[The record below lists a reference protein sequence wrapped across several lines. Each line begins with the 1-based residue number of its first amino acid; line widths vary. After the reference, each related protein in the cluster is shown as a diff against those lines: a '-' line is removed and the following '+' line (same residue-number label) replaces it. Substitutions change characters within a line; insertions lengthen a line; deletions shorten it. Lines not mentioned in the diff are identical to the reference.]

1 MSRAKKT
8 ASVTSTAPKTRGID
22 LQEVEARVTA
32 LDKAKRRSYDIFDIE
47 QRVYNLEKNGS
58 TPTPPT
64 PTPVATDVIK
74 RVVGDADTGSATIK
88 YTGKY
93 VLWIILDSTYIDT
106 YNFKI
111 NGVDATSLISA
122 GVKTHV
128 SISQG
133 FGYSEIELELDENDV
148 LSWNVQYSNRYFIMF
163 NKVEE

>member
-1 MSRAKKT
+1 MARAKKT
-8 ASVTSTAPKTRGID
+8 ASASSTAPKTRGID

-58 TPTPPT
+58 TPGPT
-64 PTPVATDVIK
+64 PTPAVTDLIK
-74 RVVGDADTGSATIK
+74 RVVGDSDTGTATIK

-93 VLWIILDSTYIDT
+93 VIWLILDSSYIDS
-106 YNFKI
+106 YGFKI
-111 NGVDATSLISA
+111 NNVDATSVISA

-133 FGYSEIELELDENDV
+133 FGYSDIEIELTKDDV
-148 LSWNVQYSNRYFIMF
+148 FSWNVQYSNRYFIMF